1 MTLGEYLK
9 IARGDRT
16 LGQLSATSG
25 IDKGY
30 LSKIERD
37 ERKPKPEMLGKIADA
52 YKIDYQTLMNLCNT
66 VPDDFIILARKV
78 GNISA
83 EQRSAIYKIL
93 DQTIDDVLEKLSA
106 EEVDN

>member
-37 ERKPKPEMLGKIADA
+37 ERKPKPEMLGKIAEA
-52 YKIDYQTLMNLCNT
+52 YPSYSARTATL
-66 VPDDFIILARKV
+66 
-78 GNISA
+78 
-83 EQRSAIYKIL
+83 
-93 DQTIDDVLEKLSA
+93 
-106 EEVDN
+106 EESGVAVFS

>member
-37 ERKPKPEMLGKIADA
+37 ERKPKPEMLGKIAEA

-66 VPDDFIILARKV
+66 VPDDFI
-78 GNISA
+78 ISA